1 MQIVLGLI
9 GLCLIGFLVFVLC
22 KDNKI
27 ESELKREQ
35 LKYYQRFNELCEKEE
50 KENDDN

>member
-1 MQIVLGLI
+1 MQIVIGLI
-9 GLCLIGFLVFVLC
+9 ALCLCGVLIYFLS
-22 KDNKI
+22 KNDKI
-27 ESELKREQ
+27 ETQLKREQ